1 MEGDKGMLQELT
13 IHNFAIIESLSL
25 SFEEGMTVLT
35 GETGAGKSI
44 IIDALGLL
52 VGGRGSSQFI
62 RHGED
67 KLSLE
72 GLFHLPSENRP
83 LEDLLSE
90 SGIDFSDGMV
100 VLERTV
106 FKSGKNVCRVNG
118 KLVTTGLLR
127 DVGAKLLDIHTQHEH
142 QELMQDEFHLSLLD
156 RFASQTLS
164 KPIQTY
170 KATFAKYKQAERE
183 FHHFTQNEREL
194 AQRLDMLRFQ
204 EQEITAANL
213 ESGEEERLTEQKN
226 RLVNF
231 EKLSESLSAAYNAL
245 TGEPGGLT
253 FTGEAMRELEVASSV
268 TNEYRALGENVAS
281 SFYQLEDAVSE
292 IRQAL
297 DQLEFQPDELNEIEN
312 RLAELSQLKRKY
324 GKTIDDIIRYY
335 EEIQLEI
342 DQLENSEQSV
352 GKLEEKVEEWK
363 LKTKEQ
369 AEVLTEIR
377 HKAAR
382 KLEKQIKQE
391 LNQLY
396 MEKAIF
402 EVHFVKMAEFQ
413 ETGQDEVIFYISTNP
428 GEPAKPLSKV
438 ASGGELSRMMLA
450 LKTIFSR
457 HQGITSI
464 IFDEV
469 DTGVSGRVAQAIA
482 EKIYAVSVG
491 SQVLCISHLPQVAAM
506 ADHHFYITKQVQ
518 NDRTNT
524 RVEKITGEEKVLE
537 IGRMIA
543 GTEVTKLA
551 KQHAE
556 EMIEQANAIK
566 KNNE

>member
-164 KPIQTY
+164 KPIQAY
-170 KATFAKYKQAERE
+170 KATFANYKQAERE

-213 ESGEEERLTEQKN
+213 ESGEEERLTEQKKSFSQF
-226 RLVNF
+226 RKAF
-231 EKLSESLSAAYNAL
+231 RKFKC
-245 TGEPGGLT
+245 GL
-253 FTGEAMRELEVASSV
+253 
-268 TNEYRALGENVAS
+268 
-281 SFYQLEDAVSE
+281 
-292 IRQAL
+292 
-297 DQLEFQPDELNEIEN
+297 
-312 RLAELSQLKRKY
+312 
-324 GKTIDDIIRYY
+324 
-335 EEIQLEI
+335 
-342 DQLENSEQSV
+342 
-352 GKLEEKVEEWK
+352 
-363 LKTKEQ
+363 
-369 AEVLTEIR
+369 
-377 HKAAR
+377 
-382 KLEKQIKQE
+382 
-391 LNQLY
+391 
-396 MEKAIF
+396 
-402 EVHFVKMAEFQ
+402 
-413 ETGQDEVIFYISTNP
+413 
-428 GEPAKPLSKV
+428 
-438 ASGGELSRMMLA
+438 
-450 LKTIFSR
+450 
-457 HQGITSI
+457 
-464 IFDEV
+464 
-469 DTGVSGRVAQAIA
+469 
-482 EKIYAVSVG
+482 
-491 SQVLCISHLPQVAAM
+491 
-506 ADHHFYITKQVQ
+506 
-518 NDRTNT
+518 
-524 RVEKITGEEKVLE
+524 
-537 IGRMIA
+537 
-543 GTEVTKLA
+543 
-551 KQHAE
+551 
-556 EMIEQANAIK
+556 
-566 KNNE
+566 

>member
-1 MEGDKGMLQELT
+1 MLQELT

-72 GLFHLPSENRP
+72 GLFELPKENKAVTAV
-83 LEDLLSE
+83 LAEN
-90 SGIDFSDGMV
+90 GIDFSDDSV

-118 KLVTTGLLR
+118 KLVTTTLLR
-127 DVGAKLLDIHTQHEH
+127 DIGTKLLDIHTQHEH
-142 QELMQDEFHLSLLD
+142 QELMHDEFHLTLLD
-156 RFASQTLS
+156 RFAQKELAKPLLDYQTDFLAYQRAS
-164 KPIQTY
+164 K
-170 KATFAKYKQAERE
+170 ELRN
-183 FHHFTQNEREL
+183 FTKNEREM
-194 AQRLDMLRFQ
+194 AQRLDMLHFQ
-204 EQEITAANL
+204 EQEIREAGL
-213 ESGEEERLTEQKN
+213 SSGEEEALLQQKN

-231 EKLSESLSAAYNAL
+231 EKLSDSLGTAYNAL
-245 TGEPGGLT
+245 TGDPGGLSY
-253 FTGEAMRELEVASSV
+253 TGEAMRELEAARTVTEDYADLQESVASS
-268 TNEYRALGENVAS
+268 Y
-281 SFYQLEDAVSE
+281 YQLEDAVLE

-297 DQLEFQPDELNEIEN
+297 DQLEFQPEELNDIEN

-324 GKTIDDIIRYY
+324 GKTIEDIIQYQS
-335 EEIQLEI
+335 EISTEI
-342 DQLENSEQSV
+342 EQLENSERNVDALEQKVQSLQASLT
-352 GKLEEKVEEWK
+352 KKAERLSKVRREA
-363 LKTKEQ
+363 
-369 AEVLTEIR
+369 AE
-377 HKAAR
+377 

-391 LNQLY
+391 LQQLY

-402 EVHFVKMAEFQ
+402 EVHFETLNDFQ
-413 ETGQDEVIFYISTNP
+413 ENGTDDAVFYMSTNP
-428 GEPAKPLSKV
+428 GEPVKPISKV

-482 EKIYAVSVG
+482 EKIYAVSIG

-506 ADHHFYITKQVQ
+506 ADHHFYIAKQVQ
-518 NDRTNT
+518 NKRT
-524 RVEKITGEEKVLE
+524 ITLVKQLSGQDKVLE

-551 KQHAE
+551 KEHAE

-566 KNNE
+566 KTHK